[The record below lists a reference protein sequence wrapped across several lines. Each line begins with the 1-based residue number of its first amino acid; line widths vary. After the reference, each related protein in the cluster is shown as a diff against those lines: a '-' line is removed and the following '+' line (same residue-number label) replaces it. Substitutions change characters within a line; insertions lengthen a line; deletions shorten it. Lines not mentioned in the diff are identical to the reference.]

1 MLKHTPHILVI
12 DDDSRLRELL
22 QRYLTENKFT
32 VSVAAKTSDARKLL
46 KGLIFDLIVLDL
58 MMPEEDGISFTGWL
72 RQISTIPILMLTARG
87 DADDRI
93 AGLESGVDD
102 YLSKPFEPR
111 ELILRINLIL
121 RRALDGNI
129 TEPVIEIQLGSCI
142 YKIERGELWQDS
154 ELVHLTEKESEL
166 LKSLALNAG
175 MPVSREA
182 LILDSKY
189 GGNVRTVDV
198 QVNRLRQKIETNPR
212 HPRYLQ
218 TARGKGYVLRPD

>member
-1 MLKHTPHILVI
+1 MPIPTPHILVI

-32 VSVAAKTSDARKLL
+32 VSVAPNTADARKLL

-58 MMPEEDGISFTGWL
+58 MMPEEDGISFTEWL
-72 RQISTIPILMLTARG
+72 RKISTIPILMLTARG
-87 DADDRI
+87 DTDDRI
-93 AGLESGVDD
+93 SGLESGVDD

-111 ELILRINLIL
+111 ELLLRINTIL
-121 RRALDGNI
+121 RRTFDGNI
-129 TEPVIEIQLGSCI
+129 AEPIIEIQLGSCV
-142 YKIERGELWQDS
+142 YKMERGELWKDN
-154 ELVHLTEKESEL
+154 ELVHLTEKEAEL

-175 MPVSREA
+175 IPVNREA
-182 LILDSKY
+182 LILDNQY